1 MASPGVLS
9 SFEFNA
15 MYVRALQQGDPSTE
29 EHFVNH
35 FSPILLKK
43 LRRKLRSMDQARD
56 LRQETFLRVLAL
68 LRSEQTVRQPERFEI
83 FVLGVCN
90 NVLRETYRQQRR
102 LVQMEPEFD
111 LPADAPSPDERVITS
126 ETGSYVQ
133 RLLCSLDPNVRAILE
148 AAFLEEQ
155 DRGEICLRFGIS
167 RDHLRLLIFRAKKM
181 FGNCA
186 QQEMT
191 GKSRTRVRRK
201 SGRRVFA
208 VINPQVA
215 MPSNTEHCSAP
226 IFMPALAANEALA
239 EQCCA

>member
-1 MASPGVLS
+1 MASPEVLS

-15 MYVRALQQGDPSTE
+15 MYVRSLQQGDPSTE

-35 FSPILLKK
+35 FGPILLKK

-68 LRSEQTVRQPERFEI
+68 LRSEQSVRQPERFEI

-102 LVQMEPEFD
+102 LVQMPPEFD
-111 LPADAPSPDERVITS
+111 LPTDAPSPDERVITS

-133 RLLCSLDPNVRAILE
+133 RLLCSLDPNVRAILK

-155 DRGEICLRFGIS
+155 DRSEICLRFGVS
-167 RDHLRLLIFRAKKM
+167 RDHLRLLIHRAKKM
-181 FGNCA
+181 LGNCA
-186 QQEMT
+186 QQEKT

-201 SGRRVFA
+201 SGRRVIA
-208 VINPQVA
+208 VIQQQSVP
-215 MPSNTEHCSAP
+215 PEHCSAP
-226 IFMPALAANEALA
+226 VFLPTLAAHEVLA
-239 EQCCA
+239 EPCCA